1 MLFKGRQSSGSV
13 VGRAGCSNAVV
24 VADKLGLSTT
34 RSFSIGEVHAEE
46 LDT

>member
-1 MLFKGRQSSGSV
+1 MRFKGRQSSRSV
-13 VGRAGCSNAVV
+13 VGLTGCSNAGV

-34 RSFSIGEVHAEE
+34 HPFSIGEVHAEE